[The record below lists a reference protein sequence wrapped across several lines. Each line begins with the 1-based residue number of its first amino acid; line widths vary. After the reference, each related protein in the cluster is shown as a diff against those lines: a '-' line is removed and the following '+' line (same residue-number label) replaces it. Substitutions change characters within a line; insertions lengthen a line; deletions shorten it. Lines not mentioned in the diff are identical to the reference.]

1 MPRSGLAWSESQSK
15 KKKKE
20 KPKNSTAIDNVVVSV
35 VFLSYFINTFLGRK
49 VVYKW

>member
-15 KKKKE
+15 KKA
-20 KPKNSTAIDNVVVSV
+20 KPKNSTTIDNVVVSI

>member
-15 KKKKE
+15 KKKA
-20 KPKNSTAIDNVVVSV
+20 KPKNSTTIDNVVVSI
-35 VFLSYFINTFLGRK
+35 VFLSYFINTFLWRK